1 MVQYNLGGE
10 NKLAHLESSPL
21 SLDMVKQQGGTEEAR
36 KEISSR
42 FYKIL
47 TKHYPEQRLSY
58 NILHI

>member
-1 MVQYNLGGE
+1 MQYNLGRE
-10 NKLAHLESSPL
+10 NKLAPLESTPL
-21 SLDMVKQQGGTEEAR
+21 SLDMVKHQGGAEGAR
-36 KEISSR
+36 KEISSG